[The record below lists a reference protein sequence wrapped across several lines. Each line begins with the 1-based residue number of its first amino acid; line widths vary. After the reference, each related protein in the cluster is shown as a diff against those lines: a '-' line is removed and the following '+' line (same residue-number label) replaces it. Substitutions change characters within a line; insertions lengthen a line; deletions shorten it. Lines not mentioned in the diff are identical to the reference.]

1 LRTDANP
8 RRWKAQAFRRRF
20 VFLRELT
27 RGVVRRKLCFMRRP
41 LTPFA
46 LIITTITI
54 MVG

>member
-1 LRTDANP
+1 MRTKANP
-8 RRWKAQAFRRRF
+8 RRRKAQAFRRRF
-20 VFLRELT
+20 LFLGELT
-27 RGVVRRKLCFMRRP
+27 GGGVRRKLCFMRRP